1 MAVVAVVLSAIMG
14 TILRILLFYTGIP
27 AWLRARREV
36 VTPLT
41 SWERVMEGIALQK
54 QLISPYSGDIFHE
67 TPLLLRF
74 LRLVEHIPGGSKTIF
89 IVADIT
95 IGILL
100 SEIATEFT
108 RYEYKRQQNELS
120 TYSPNA
126 KSLLL
131 KANSIITVPMT
142 VAVIHFFGPY
152 SIATCLAHSTAV
164 FTTLAVLM
172 CWMYTLR
179 GNVLLSCL
187 TLAVAAYQSVYPIIF
202 IIPMATHLFLL
213 TTPKPTS
220 FVCRAAIQS
229 YTRTVLM
236 FTVCLASLLGASF
249 SLEGSWSFLR
259 ATYGFILGVPDLTP
273 NVGVFWYFF
282 TEMFEHFR
290 IFFVCVFQINAFIY
304 SIPLA
309 VKLCERPLF
318 QLYIVMFV
326 VSIFKSYP
334 SYADTAL
341 CLSLLPL
348 WKHAFGYLRNVLVV
362 AVMYIVVAVVAPI
375 LWHLWIYA
383 ASANANFYFAITLL
397 FSTAQIFLLTDLL
410 FAFLRYEYDLKHGK
424 EHRLPNGQK
433 TSVVLE

>member
-1 MAVVAVVLSAIMG
+1 MAIAAVVLSGIVG
-14 TILRILLFYTGIP
+14 TVLRILLFYTGIP
-27 AWLRARREV
+27 AWLRERREV

-41 SWERVMEGIALQK
+41 SWERVLEGIALQK
-54 QLISPYSGDIFHE
+54 QFISPYTGDVFHE
-67 TPLLLRF
+67 TPLLLMF

-89 IVADIT
+89 IVTDII
-95 IGILL
+95 IGVLL
-100 SEIATEFT
+100 SEIAQEFT
-108 RYEYKRQQNELS
+108 RFEYKRQQNELS
-120 TYSPNA
+120 TYSPKAKGLLLQA
-126 KSLLL
+126 KSL
-131 KANSIITVPMT
+131 ITVPVT
-142 VAVIHFFGPY
+142 VVMIHFFGPY

-164 FTTLAVLM
+164 FTTVAVLM

-187 TLAVAAYQSVYPIIF
+187 ALAVAAYQSVYPIIF
-202 IIPMATHLFLL
+202 IIPVATHLFLL
-213 TTPKPTS
+213 SNPKPPS
-220 FVCRAAIQS
+220 FVCRPAVQS
-229 YTRTVLM
+229 YVRTVLV
-236 FTVCLASLLGASF
+236 FTVCLASMLGASF
-249 SLEGSWSFLR
+249 SLEGSWEFLR

-290 IFFVCVFQINAFIY
+290 IFFVCVFQINAFVY
-304 SIPLA
+304 SIPLG
-309 VKLCERPLF
+309 VKLRERPLF
-318 QLYIVMFV
+318 QLYVVMFV

-341 CLSLLPL
+341 CLSLMPL
-348 WKHAFGYLRNVLVV
+348 WKHVFGYLRNVLVV
-362 AVMYIVVAVVAPI
+362 SVMYLVVAVVAPI

-410 FAFLRYEYDLKHGK
+410 FAFLRYEYDLKHGT
-424 EHRLPNGQK
+424 EHCLPDGQK